1 MISPQFRSTRIATL
15 GVARGFLA
23 TLAGSAN
30 AQATKWKFEKGKTLR
45 YDYTEKN
52 VSKAEIAGQAID
64 TTVSQT
70 LELVW
75 KIDSADGD
83 KAKITQTINGIK
95 FVMDSPFAKI
105 DYDTKERDKAPAD
118 PFGSS
123 FSKIMNVLADSK
135 TTFTMD
141 SRGEISDVSTDDK
154 TVKGLKAATA
164 MPGASGPSADGL
176 KAVILQTAM
185 VLPDKTLAKGASWK
199 DTVKLPDPPFGDKTL
214 DSTFTAQ
221 GDDESA
227 GTKVLK
233 IAVASVAKYTPK
245 EGAGF
250 VKKIKEQSISGSIL
264 FDPPAGNILS
274 SKIVEKSEES
284 MTLQGNEI
292 AQKIE
297 KTRTV
302 TRKK

>member
-1 MISPQFRSTRIATL
+1 MISPKIRSTRIATL
-15 GVARGFLA
+15 GVALGLLA
-23 TLAGSAN
+23 ALAGSAN
-30 AQATKWKFEKGKTLR
+30 AQAPKWKFEKGKTLR

-52 VSKAEIAGQAID
+52 VSKAEIAGQSID

-75 KIDSADGD
+75 KIDSAEGD

-95 FVMDSPFAKI
+95 FVMDSPFAKV

-141 SRGEISDVSTDDK
+141 SRGAISDVSTDDK
-154 TVKGLKAATA
+154 TVQGLKTAAA
-164 MPGASGPSADGL
+164 MPGAAGPSADGL
-176 KAVILQTAM
+176 KAVILQT
-185 VLPDKTLAKGASWK
+185 VLILPEKTLAKGASWK
-199 DTVKLPDPPFGDKTL
+199 DSVKLPDPPFGDKTL
-214 DSTFTAQ
+214 NNTFTAQ
-221 GDDESA
+221 GNEESA
-227 GTKVLK
+227 GSKVLK
-233 IAVASVAKYTPK
+233 IAVDSVAKYTPK

-250 VKKIKEQSISGSIL
+250 VKNIKEQSIVGSIL
-264 FDPPAGNILS
+264 FDPPAGNVLS
-274 SKIVEKSEES
+274 SKIVEKSQES
-284 MTLQGNEI
+284 MTVQGNEI
-292 AQKIE
+292 AQTIE